1 MQPMGAGM
9 AEMTEYE
16 RAQVYFE
23 MNDYAQAARL
33 LEPFAEE
40 QPRSV
45 SVRLLLARAYYHSA
59 QLRRAE
65 AEFRAV
71 TELDPVEDY
80 AWFGLGRALQRQ
92 SRPAEALPCLRMAAA
107 MRPSPEYLEAVAR
120 AEADEVALARATRTP
135 GRPDSSG
142 VTATELSTD
151 DLGKTSEVVKN

>member
-1 MQPMGAGM
+1 MRAGM

-23 MNDYAQAARL
+23 MNDFAQAARL
-33 LEPFAEE
+33 LEPFAAE

-59 QLRRAE
+59 QLRKAE

-80 AWFGLGRALQRQ
+80 AWFGLGRALERQ
-92 SRPAEALPCLRMAAA
+92 SRHAEAAPCFRMAAA
-107 MRPSPEYLEAVAR
+107 MRPAEEYLDA
-120 AEADEVALARATRTP
+120 AENSTAK
-135 GRPDSSG
+135 SSAPAG
-142 VTATELSTD
+142 APSAAAED
-151 DLGKTSEVVKN
+151 

>member
-1 MQPMGAGM
+1 MRAGM
-9 AEMTEYE
+9 AELTEYE

-33 LEPFAEE
+33 LEPFAAE

-80 AWFGLGRALQRQ
+80 AWFALGRTLERQ
-92 SRPAEALPCLRMAAA
+92 NRHAEAAPCFRLASA
-107 MRPSPEYLEAVAR
+107 MRLHQDYLDAVAR
-120 AEADEVALARATRTP
+120 TEARESALASVVPASAPVPASEVAE
-135 GRPDSSG
+135 D
-142 VTATELSTD
+142 
-151 DLGKTSEVVKN
+151 

>member
-1 MQPMGAGM
+1 MRTGM
-9 AEMTEYE
+9 AELTEYE

-33 LEPFAEE
+33 LEPFAAE

-80 AWFGLGRALQRQ
+80 AWFGLGRALERQ
-92 SRPAEALPCLRMAAA
+92 SRHAEAAPCFRIAAA
-107 MRPSPEYLEAVAR
+107 MRPDEEYLDAVTR
-120 AEADEVALARATRTP
+120 AEAKASAEAKAEAGASPGAEPVSETASEVAE
-135 GRPDSSG
+135 D
-142 VTATELSTD
+142 
-151 DLGKTSEVVKN
+151 

>member
-1 MQPMGAGM
+1 MRAGM

-23 MNDYAQAARL
+23 MNDFAQAARL
-33 LEPFAEE
+33 LEPFAAE

-59 QLRRAE
+59 QLRKAE

-80 AWFGLGRALQRQ
+80 AWFGLGRALERQ
-92 SRPAEALPCLRMAAA
+92 SRHAEAGTCFRMAAA
-107 MRPSPEYLEAVAR
+107 MRPCADYQDAAERSAAKDTVA
-120 AEADEVALARATRTP
+120 A
-135 GRPDSSG
+135 GPDS
-142 VTATELSTD
+142 AAAED
-151 DLGKTSEVVKN
+151 

>member
-1 MQPMGAGM
+1 MRAGM
-9 AEMTEYE
+9 VELTEYE

-33 LEPFAEE
+33 LEPFAVE

-80 AWFGLGRALQRQ
+80 AWFGLGRALERQ
-92 SRPAEALPCLRMAAA
+92 SRHAEAAPCFRIAAA
-107 MRPSPEYLEAVAR
+107 MRPDEEYLDAVTR
-120 AEADEVALARATRTP
+120 AEAKASAEAEAEAEASASPGAEPASETASEVAE
-135 GRPDSSG
+135 D
-142 VTATELSTD
+142 
-151 DLGKTSEVVKN
+151 

>member
-1 MQPMGAGM
+1 MRAGM

-23 MNDYAQAARL
+23 MNDYAQAVRI
-33 LEPFAEE
+33 LEPFATE

-80 AWFGLGRALQRQ
+80 AWFGLGRALERQ
-92 SRPAEALPCLRMAAA
+92 SRPAEAAPCFRMAAA
-107 MRPSPEYLEAVAR
+107 MRPRPEYVDAMTR
-120 AEADEVALARATRTP
+120 AEAKESVP
-135 GRPDSSG
+135 
-142 VTATELSTD
+142 TAQQR
-151 DLGKTSEVVKN
+151 VR

>member
-1 MQPMGAGM
+1 MRAGM

-33 LEPFAEE
+33 LEPFAAE

-80 AWFGLGRALQRQ
+80 AWFGLGRALERQ
-92 SRPAEALPCLRMAAA
+92 SRHAEAAPCFRVAAA
-107 MRPSPEYLEAVAR
+107 MRPDPEYVDAMTR
-120 AEADEVALARATRTP
+120 AEAKSVPT
-135 GRPDSSG
+135 G
-142 VTATELSTD
+142 TASA
-151 DLGKTSEVVKN
+151 